1 MEYDRVEDMNPLENQ
16 GCAWL
21 MENGYIDDYYECPVC
36 NKEQPIC
43 EDVIDG
49 QDVVCCEKC
58 NHRYD
63 KTFKEMF
70 GYGA

>member
-16 GCAWL
+16 GCDWL
-21 MENGYIDDYYECPVC
+21 RKHGYINEYYECPVC

-49 QDVVCCEKC
+49 QDVVCCEKV
-58 NHRYD
+58 
-63 KTFKEMF
+63 
-70 GYGA
+70 